1 MKKDRK
7 ATQQPENEVIVEE
20 SVSEKKEK
28 KPFVWTKKK
37 IVALCVSAVSL
48 ILVAV
53 LLIGMVEYGLFR
65 VFWKDNDIKYR
76 DSYLSESFFSDWKHD
91 EVIATMGDYTLTNG
105 QLQIFYW
112 MQLYEILDYYGNYA
126 EYYLGIDLSKPLK
139 DQEYNKTG
147 KTWEQYIL
155 EEALASWHRY
165 QATAAMADKAGYK
178 MPADYQEDF
187 AGMKSKME
195 TTAKEQGYP
204 TVKELMESQFGKGAT
219 YEDYYHYLWV
229 RYTAELYFSDVIE
242 NLKFT
247 DAELD
252 DYFQRNKE
260 ELSEYGVE
268 QDGSLL
274 VDFRNIL
281 VKPVTSKDDKGN
293 TVITEEAWADALK
306 KAEDILENWK
316 GGEADETTFAS
327 LAKVKSEDKNS
338 ASNGGLNQY
347 VGKNAWAT
355 VDVRHI
361 LIMPEGGTK
370 DAQGNVTYS
379 DAEWE
384 ACRAAAQALLDQ
396 YLAGEQTAE
405 KFGELANEHSDDQD
419 GKVTNGGLY
428 EGVTQGRM
436 VKEFDAWIFDES
448 RTPGETGLVKTQY
461 GYHVMYFVDREGP
474 VDEWL
479 FAEGRKGGDYELIK
493 TEEGYQIVF
502 YVSNDIEWKVW
513 SEQGL
518 MNETSMNLMD
528 DYTKEHSIEVK
539 YWAILMGYHEIQTG

>member
-1 MKKDRK
+1 MK
-7 ATQQPENEVIVEE
+7 ENKKTVEPEVIEE
-20 SVSEKKEK
+20 GAAEKKEK

-53 LLIGMVEYGLFR
+53 LLIGMVEYGLFK
-65 VFWKDNDIKYR
+65 VFWKDNDAKYR
-76 DSYLSESFFSDWKHD
+76 DSYLTESFFSDLKHD

-105 QLQIFYW
+105 QLQVFFW

-147 KTWEQYIL
+147 KNWEQYIL

-165 QATAAMADKAGYK
+165 QATAAMAAKANFV
-178 MPADYQEDF
+178 MPEDYQKDF
-187 AGMKSKME
+187 AGMRAKME

-204 TVKELMESQFGKGAT
+204 TVGELMESQFGKGAT

-252 DYFQRNKE
+252 DYFQKNKE
-260 ELSEYGVE
+260 ELGEYGVE
-268 QDGSLL
+268 QDDSLM

-281 VKPVTSKDDKGN
+281 VKPVTSKDESGK
-293 TVITEEAWADALK
+293 TVITEEAWADAEK
-306 KAEDILENWK
+306 KAQDILDNWK

-327 LAKVKSEDKNS
+327 LAKIKSEDKNT

-347 VGKNAWAT
+347 VVKNAWAT

-361 LIMPEGGTK
+361 LIKPKGGTK
-370 DAQGNVTYS
+370 DDKGNITYS

-384 ACRAAAQALLDQ
+384 TCRAEAQKLLDQ

-405 KFGELANEHSDDQD
+405 KFGELANAHSEDQN

-428 EGVTQGRM
+428 TDVVQGKM
-436 VKEFDAWIFDES
+436 IKEFDAWIFDDA
-448 RTPGETGLVKTQY
+448 RTPGETGLVKTVY
-461 GYHVMYFVDREGP
+461 GYHVMYFVERKGP

-493 TEEGYQIVF
+493 TEEGYQIIF

-513 SEQGL
+513 CEQGL
-518 MNETSMNLMD
+518 MNETSLTLMD
-528 DYTKEHSIEVK
+528 DYTKENAIEVN
-539 YWAILMGYHEIQTG
+539 YWAILMGYHELKMS